1 MLRDKKKSFS
11 VENILKDVRLSFLCR
26 SACVSILIVLNI
38 MLNENFRKAISDE
51 FIYLFLFSFDLSMD
65 KRINKT
71 ER

>member
-26 SACVSILIVLNI
+26 SACVSILIVLYI

-51 FIYLFLFSFDLSMD
+51 FDLSMD
-65 KRINKT
+65 KKINKT